1 MSTNQTQAGYPGIQH
16 SGNDISFAPWP
27 AASSMRLQVFSTDAF
42 RSSHSGS
49 AWVTATRTVF
59 DNMLSFDWLS
69 VMSIFEEKV
78 TKKTRY
84 QRAGNA
90 PLYIYLHLSELIMLS
105 QPRFMSIGTDR
116 IDVLSRW
123 SSRWRKPPPPQTL

>member
-1 MSTNQTQAGYPGIQH
+1 
-16 SGNDISFAPWP
+16 
-27 AASSMRLQVFSTDAF
+27 MRLQVFSTDAF
-42 RSSHSGS
+42 RSSHSDS

-78 TKKTRY
+78 TKKTRH
-84 QRAGNA
+84 QRAGSA
-90 PLYIYLHLSELIMLS
+90 PAYIYLPPLKLMML
-105 QPRFMSIGTDR
+105 PHPCFMSIGTHR